1 MKRDRH
7 KREADR
13 QTDRLTY
20 RVKKTEIKRGREGE
34 GEGEG
39 KGFKDTRKR
48 KKTVSQRQ
56 GTGTKKR
63 VTQRKEWERKRNEE
77 IVKG

>member
-20 RVKKTEIKRGREGE
+20 RVKKTEIKRGIEREGE
-34 GEGEG
+34 G
-39 KGFKDTRKR
+39 KCFKETRKR
-48 KKTVSQRQ
+48 KKTVTQRQ
-56 GTGTKKR
+56 ETGTKKR